1 MKQTPIILSNVLPAL
16 RRDDGN
22 LAAGEIVLAN
32 EARFTEQ
39 YYSEPLTTFGIGFR
53 DPNDIEGLLEFV
65 APRVPVGR
73 RFEFK
78 KADNAEE
85 FYSEADDIRA
95 IGSDFKRVEYTG
107 TSVNEKTYNKGL
119 TFRADLDQ
127 FDGQPNWREIIT
139 GRLIRRIFRNDLRRA
154 IAVLSAAATNTANTW
169 DTTAL
174 KDPDMDM
181 LTALLAAVNASGI
194 RPNRVLF
201 GDTAWTKRLL
211 ALRAQNLKGQGN
223 SSTMTPAELA
233 GFLGVDEVRIS
244 RERYA
249 ATKTTKSEIVNNLVL
264 SFFAEAGQSPDEA
277 SNIKR
282 FVSACEGGGFLRVY
296 EQQVSSKLVDITV
309 EHYSNIVICATL
321 GIRKNTIC

>member
-1 MKQTPIILSNVLPAL
+1 MKQTPIILSNVLPFL

-22 LAAGEIVLAN
+22 LAAGEVVLAN

-39 YYSEPLTTFGIGFR
+39 FYSEPLTTFGIGFR
-53 DPNDIEGLLEFV
+53 DPNDIEGMLEFV
-65 APRVPVGR
+65 APRVPTGR

-78 KADNAEE
+78 KASNSEE
-85 FYSEADDIRA
+85 FYSESDDVRA

-107 TSVNEKTYNKGL
+107 ESVNEKTHNKGL
-119 TFRADLDQ
+119 TYRADLDQ
-127 FDGQPNWREIIT
+127 YAGQPNWREIIT

-154 IAVLSAAATNTANTW
+154 IAVLSAAASNTANTW

-174 KDPDMDM
+174 KDPDMDL
-181 LTALLAAVNASGI
+181 LTALLAAVNSSGI

-223 SSTMTPAELA
+223 SSTMTPSELA

-244 RERYA
+244 RERYTS
-249 ATKTTKSEIVNNLVL
+249 TKTAKAEVVSNLVL
-264 SFFAEAGQSPDEA
+264 SFFAEAGQSPDES

-296 EQQVSSKLVDITV
+296 EQQISAKLVDITV
-309 EHYSNIVICATL
+309 EHYSNIVITATL
-321 GIRKNTIC
+321 GIRKNTIS